1 MLLAG
6 AQAIAQGGGGIG
18 SPAYDANPSN
28 PDNWQI
34 SISKSG
40 SDETHGWHT
49 VSGADVQDDNTYA
62 WPQVT
67 HPATFDLDPR
77 HSASDSTGHGHGS
90 NAISQGDVTLT
101 FTWVSPYP
109 QPSYVIVRIA
119 SNCIAEFSAGADV
132 NLSDGLGAPMIL
144 SPDGLSASCSA
155 TQLRKLNVNGGVATV
170 TITSAGAVT
179 ASGPTSMAAVEVGMV
194 DAAIEPKAVFVE
206 PWISPT
212 YGGPGPHDMPIYIEN
227 PDPTNIQMYLGLATQ
242 VPDVLY
248 SLDGSLQARTWG
260 NWTLPTPFW
269 AWSDVFGLGTDPWVA
284 QIQRTFTNAEVADIA
299 KNGPRELDNSVTVTD
314 LDGTS
319 RSAQVRMFLY
329 APEQFPV
336 LNHTEE
342 KYDEFGR
349 VSAIFHRNPYGT
361 TKCEETIAYA
371 EAITKTLIVGGGSI
385 GTTKDSPV
393 VIALNLP
400 TAQFGETAT
409 ITMTS
414 LFGVILNAGPDDHEF
429 WLEKRNFWMED
440 SGFYEMFLADGYHGL
455 GNLTF
460 KHWVSGTKEAAER
473 QDHEFRM
480 GSRPWPN

>member
-1 MLLAG
+1 MLLGVAG
-6 AQAIAQGGGGIG
+6 AQQGGGGIG
-18 SPAYDANPSN
+18 GPAYDANPSN

-34 SISKSG
+34 AISKSG
-40 SDETHGWHT
+40 QDETHGWH
-49 VSGADVQDDNTYA
+49 VASGSDVPDDNTYA

-90 NAISQGDVTLT
+90 NAVSQGDVTLT
-101 FTWVSPYP
+101 FTWVSPYQKP
-109 QPSYVIVRIA
+109 TYVIVRIV
-119 SNCIAEFSAGADV
+119 SNCIAEFSSGAEV
-132 NLSDGLGAPMIL
+132 NMSDGLGAPTII

-155 TQLRKLNVNGGVATV
+155 TQLRKLDVTGGVASV
-170 TITSAGAVT
+170 TITSSGAVT
-179 ASGPTSMAAVEVGMV
+179 ATGPTSTAAVEVGMV
-194 DAAIEPKAVFVE
+194 DGAIEPKAVFIE

-227 PDPTNIQMYLGLATQ
+227 PDPTNILMYLGLATQ

-248 SLDGSLQARTWG
+248 SLNGSLQARQWG

-284 QIQRTFTNAEVADIA
+284 QIQRTFTNTEVADIA

-319 RSAQVRMFLY
+319 RSAQVKMLLF
-329 APEQFPV
+329 APEQFPI
-336 LNHTEE
+336 LTHSET
-342 KYDEFGR
+342 KYDDFSR
-349 VSAIFHRNPYGT
+349 ISAIFHRNPYGV
-361 TKCEETIAYA
+361 TKCEESVSYA
-371 EAITKTLIVGGGSI
+371 EAITKTLIVGGGSV

-400 TAQFGETAT
+400 TFQFGETAT
-409 ITMTS
+409 VTKTQ
-414 LFGVILNAGPDDHEF
+414 LYGVMLAAGPDDTLF
-429 WLEKRNFWMED
+429 WLEKRNFWIED

-460 KHWVSGTKEAAER
+460 RHWVSGSKEDAEM
-473 QDHEFRM
+473 QDHEYKM
-480 GSRPWPN
+480 GWEPIHP